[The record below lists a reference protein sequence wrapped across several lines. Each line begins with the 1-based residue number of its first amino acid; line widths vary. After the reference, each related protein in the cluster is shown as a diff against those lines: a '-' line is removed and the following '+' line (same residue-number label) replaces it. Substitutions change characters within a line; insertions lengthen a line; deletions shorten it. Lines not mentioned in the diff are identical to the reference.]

1 MDIILICLALLF
13 ISSMRLNLA
22 GPEPGY
28 LNRDTTATI
37 NGLFLLLVM
46 FSHFS
51 TYLPA
56 SHLTP
61 LSSLWMST
69 KGELIVTTFLFFSGF
84 GIMEQLQKRGS
95 AYINTFPVKRILFVW
110 AKFFFAVT
118 LFIILA
124 VMLHTHYSGQRILLA
139 YFGLTTIGNSG
150 WYIFAILLLYC
161 LTYFA
166 FKLSANSHRKA
177 LIYLLTGL
185 FIYIIIANFTL
196 PSWYH
201 ETILSYF
208 AGTVFSLNQ
217 TKWLPQI
224 TKNWRNYL
232 IMGLTTLAVF
242 CGSYL
247 LCAFSQG
254 LIHYLC
260 YQIAAISFPFL
271 FVLLAMKVRLK
282 NRFLKYVGGSAM
294 FSLYI
299 LQRIPMILIQNK
311 PIMKIP
317 WLAFLLVLLAT
328 LVLGW
333 LFDHLIDRLLRRLTH
348 KSAVN

>member
-1 MDIILICLALLF
+1 
-13 ISSMRLNLA
+13 MRLNLA

-46 FSHFS
+46 FSHFA

-61 LSSLWMST
+61 LTSLWMST

-95 AYINTFPVKRILFVW
+95 AYIDTFPVKRILFVW
-110 AKFFFAVT
+110 LKFFFAVT

-124 VMLHTHYSGQRILLA
+124 VILHTSYSGKRILLA

-161 LTYFA
+161 LTYLA
-166 FKLSANSHRKA
+166 FKWSPNSHRRA
-177 LIYLLTGL
+177 LTYLFIGL
-185 FIYIIIANFTL
+185 IIYIIIANLTL

-208 AGTVFSLNQ
+208 AGAVFSLNQ
-217 TKWLPQI
+217 TKWLPRI
-224 TKNWRNYL
+224 TKNWGSYF
-232 IMGLTTLAVF
+232 ITGLTTLIVF

-247 LCAFSQG
+247 LCAFTQG
-254 LIHYLC
+254 LLHYFF
-260 YQIAAISFPFL
+260 YQVAAISFPFL

-282 NRFLKYVGGSAM
+282 NRFLRYVGGSAM

-299 LQRIPMILIQNK
+299 LQRIPMILIQNNA
-311 PIMKIP
+311 IMKTP

-328 LVLGW
+328 LALGW
-333 LFDHLIDRLLRRLTH
+333 VFDHLIDRLLRRLTH